1 MTSSD
6 NERPRSNS
14 GERGSD
20 RGEIILWN
28 FAILYYVLTKTR
40 ISLYIHYYAIAS
52 RVHII
57 NSELEIHVK
66 FPVHEY

>member
-20 RGEIILWN
+20 RGEIFLWN
-28 FAILYYVLTKTR
+28 C
-40 ISLYIHYYAIAS
+40 YIGIT
-52 RVHII
+52 
-57 NSELEIHVK
+57 
-66 FPVHEY
+66 F